1 MSLALLNF
9 LLLLF
14 GAIAFL
20 GALLGRWKVNLLAL
34 GLLLWI
40 LVPLIGAFNAL
51 P

>member
-1 MSLALLNF
+1 MSLALADF

-14 GAIAFL
+14 GAIALL
-20 GALLGRWKVNLLAL
+20 GAVVGRWSVNLLAL

-40 LVPLIGAFNAL
+40 LVPLIAAFNAL